1 MDTEASLRAMFRR
14 LTLAVALLAVSAG
27 AAFAAPSRII
37 ILRHGEKAD
46 DWKLCEV
53 GRQRAQALKYNYL
66 GKGAAKSLFT
76 EEAPPAYFFA
86 ITLHTME
93 LATPA
98 VDSWSKPIIYYSV
111 LPQDDE
117 KKFTEA
123 VNTRTRE
130 AAGNILNN
138 PALKGKTVVM
148 VWEHRHIANKALDAK
163 YERESAVTLR
173 QLFHLDILPGVPRE
187 WPDDNYD
194 YFWIVDFP
202 ENSNVPSKFEMV
214 KQEFGKSFPDVPAN
228 DWGEPNGLDAASG
241 CDTKN

>member
-1 MDTEASLRAMFRR
+1 MRIR
-14 LTLAVALLAVSAG
+14 LAISAVLLAASVAT
-27 AAFAAPSRII
+27 AFAAPSRIV

-46 DWKLCEV
+46 DWKLCET

-66 GKGAAKSLFT
+66 GKDAAKSLFT
-76 EEAPPAYFFA
+76 EDAPPAFFFA

-98 VDSWSKPIIYYSV
+98 VESWGKPIIYYSV
-111 LPQDDE
+111 LPEADE

-123 VNTRTRE
+123 VNARTRE

-148 VWEHRHIANKALDAK
+148 VWEHKHIANKALDDK
-163 YERESAVTLR
+163 YQREAAVTLR
-173 QLFHLDILPGVPRE
+173 QFFHLDILPGVPRE
-187 WPDDNYD
+187 WPDDNFD

-228 DWGEPNGLDAASG
+228 DWGDPNGLDAKSG
-241 CDTKN
+241 CVK

>member
-1 MDTEASLRAMFRR
+1 MLIR
-14 LTLAVALLAVSAG
+14 LALAGALLAASVT

-37 ILRHGEKAD
+37 LLRHGEKAD
-46 DWKLCEV
+46 AWKLCET
-53 GRQRAQALKYNYL
+53 GQQRAQALKYNYL
-66 GKGAAKSLFT
+66 GKGAAKSLFS
-76 EEAPPAYFFA
+76 EDAPPAYFFA

-98 VDSWSKPIIYYSV
+98 VESWGKPIIYYSV
-111 LPQDDE
+111 LPEADE

-123 VNTRTRE
+123 LNDQTRE

-148 VWEHRHIANKALDAK
+148 VWEHKHIANKELDDK
-163 YERESAVTLR
+163 YQREAAVTLR

-194 YFWIVDFP
+194 YFWVIDFP

-214 KQEFGKSFPDVPAN
+214 KQEFGKSFPKVPAN
-228 DWGEPNGLDAASG
+228 DWGAPDGLDAASG
-241 CDTKN
+241 CVK

>member
-1 MDTEASLRAMFRR
+1 MWIR
-14 LTLAVALLAVSAG
+14 LAISAALLAASVT
-27 AAFAAPSRII
+27 AALAAPSRIV

-46 DWKLCEV
+46 DWKLCDT

-66 GKGAAKSLFT
+66 GKDAAKSLFT
-76 EEAPPAYFFA
+76 EDAPPAYFFA

-98 VDSWSKPIIYYSV
+98 VNSWGKPIIYYSV
-111 LPQDDE
+111 LPEADE

-123 VNTRTRE
+123 LNARTRE

-148 VWEHRHIANKALDAK
+148 VWEHKHIANKALDDK
-163 YERESAVTLR
+163 YQQEAAVTLR

-187 WPDDNYD
+187 WPDDNFD

-228 DWGEPNGLDAASG
+228 DWGSPDGLDAKSG
-241 CDTKN
+241 CVK

>member
-1 MDTEASLRAMFRR
+1 MWIR
-14 LTLAVALLAVSAG
+14 LAIAGALLAASYT

-46 DWKLCEV
+46 DWRLCEV
-53 GRQRAQALKYNYL
+53 GKQRAQALKYNYL
-66 GKGAAKSLFT
+66 GKDAAKSLFT
-76 EEAPPAYFFA
+76 EDAPPAYFFA

-98 VDSWSKPIIYYSV
+98 VGSWGKPVIYYSV
-111 LPQDDE
+111 LPEADD
-117 KKFTEA
+117 KKFTETL
-123 VNTRTRE
+123 NERTRE

-148 VWEHRHIANKALDAK
+148 VWEHKHIANKALDDK
-163 YERESAVTLR
+163 YQREAAVTLR

-187 WPDDNYD
+187 WPDDNFD

-214 KQEFGKSFPDVPAN
+214 KQEFGTSFPDVPAN
-228 DWGEPNGLDAASG
+228 DWGKPNGLDAGSG
-241 CDTKN
+241 CIATD

>member
-1 MDTEASLRAMFRR
+1 MWIR
-14 LTLAVALLAVSAG
+14 LAISAALLAASVT
-27 AAFAAPSRII
+27 AALAAPSRIV

-46 DWKLCEV
+46 DWKLCET

-66 GKGAAKSLFT
+66 GKDAAKSLFT
-76 EEAPPAYFFA
+76 EDAPPAYFFA

-98 VDSWSKPIIYYSV
+98 VNSWGKPIIYYSV
-111 LPQDDE
+111 LPEADE

-123 VNTRTRE
+123 LNARTRE

-148 VWEHRHIANKALDAK
+148 VWEHKHIANKALDDK
-163 YERESAVTLR
+163 YQQEAAVTLR

-187 WPDDNYD
+187 WPDDNFD

-228 DWGEPNGLDAASG
+228 DWGSPDGLDAKSG
-241 CDTKN
+241 CVK

>member
-1 MDTEASLRAMFRR
+1 MWIR
-14 LTLAVALLAVSAG
+14 LAISAALLAASVT
-27 AAFAAPSRII
+27 AALAAPSRIV

-46 DWKLCEV
+46 DWKLCEA

-66 GKGAAKSLFT
+66 GKDAAKSLFT
-76 EEAPPAYFFA
+76 EDAPPAFFFA

-98 VDSWSKPIIYYSV
+98 VQSWGKPIIYYSV
-111 LPQDDE
+111 LPEADDR
-117 KKFTEA
+117 KFEDA
-123 VNTRTRE
+123 LHAQTRE

-148 VWEHRHIANKALDAK
+148 VWEHKHIANKALEDR
-163 YERESAVTLR
+163 YQREAAVTLR

-187 WPDDNYD
+187 WPDDNFD

-214 KQEFGKSFPDVPAN
+214 KQEFGTSFPNVPAN
-228 DWGEPNGLDAASG
+228 DWDEPNGLEAGSG
-241 CDTKN
+241 CVK

>member
-1 MDTEASLRAMFRR
+1 MWIR
-14 LTLAVALLAVSAG
+14 LAIFAALLAASVTAVL
-27 AAFAAPSRII
+27 AAPSRIV

-46 DWKLCEV
+46 DWKLCET

-66 GKGAAKSLFT
+66 GKDAAKSLFT
-76 EEAPPAYFFA
+76 EDAPPAYFFA

-98 VDSWSKPIIYYSV
+98 VESWGKPIIYYSV
-111 LPQDDE
+111 LPEADE

-123 VNTRTRE
+123 LNARTRE

-148 VWEHRHIANKALDAK
+148 VWEHRHIANKALDDK
-163 YERESAVTLR
+163 YQREAAVTLR

-187 WPDDNYD
+187 WPDDNFD

-228 DWGEPNGLDAASG
+228 DWGEPDGLDAGSG
-241 CDTKN
+241 CVK

>member
-1 MDTEASLRAMFRR
+1 MWIR
-14 LTLAVALLAVSAG
+14 LAISAALLAASVTAVL
-27 AAFAAPSRII
+27 AAPSRIV

-46 DWKLCEV
+46 DWKLCET

-66 GKGAAKSLFT
+66 GKDAAKSLFT
-76 EEAPPAYFFA
+76 EDAPPAYFFA

-98 VDSWSKPIIYYSV
+98 VESWGKPIIYYSV
-111 LPQDDE
+111 LPEADE

-123 VNTRTRE
+123 LNARTRE

-148 VWEHRHIANKALDAK
+148 VWEHRHIANKALDDK
-163 YERESAVTLR
+163 YQREAAVTLR

-187 WPDDNYD
+187 WPDDNFD

-228 DWGEPNGLDAASG
+228 DWGEPDGLDAGSG
-241 CDTKN
+241 CVK

>member
-1 MDTEASLRAMFRR
+1 MWIR
-14 LTLAVALLAVSAG
+14 LAIAGALLAASYT

-46 DWKLCEV
+46 DWRLCEV
-53 GRQRAQALKYNYL
+53 GRQRGQALKYNYL
-66 GKGAAKSLFT
+66 GKDAAKSLFT
-76 EEAPPAYFFA
+76 EDAPPAYFFA

-98 VDSWSKPIIYYSV
+98 VGSWGKPVIYYSV
-111 LPQDDE
+111 LPEADE
-117 KKFTEA
+117 KKFTETL
-123 VNTRTRE
+123 NERTRE

-148 VWEHRHIANKALDAK
+148 VWEHRHIANKALDDK
-163 YERESAVTLR
+163 YQREAAVTLR

-187 WPDDNYD
+187 WPDDNFD

-214 KQEFGKSFPDVPAN
+214 KQEFGTSFPDVPAN
-228 DWGEPNGLDAASG
+228 DWGKPNGLDAGSG
-241 CDTKN
+241 CIATD